1 MSEIAE
7 FTRHLGNYLPL
18 PEIALVERAFE
29 FSESAHRG
37 QFRKSGEPY
46 ITHPLAV
53 ASILSQWRLDAHG
66 LAAALLHDVME
77 DTTVTKAEI
86 ESSFGKPVADMV
98 DGVSK
103 LDQIEFTSR
112 EEAQAENFRK
122 MLLAMAKDV
131 RVILI
136 KLADRLHNM
145 RTLDAM
151 ARPHRRRIAHETVD
165 IYAPIA
171 NRLGLNALYLEL
183 QDLAFKHLYPMRYRV
198 LAAAIKAARGNRRE
212 VMNRLL
218 DAIRDGFARAAIP
231 AHVSG
236 REKTIFSVYK
246 KMREK
251 RYTFSQVFDI
261 YGVRILVADAT
272 ACYAALGVL
281 HGLYK
286 PIPGKFKDY
295 VAIPKANGYQ
305 SLHTTL
311 FGPFGTPLEVQIRTH
326 DMHRIAEAGVAAHW
340 LYKSGGELDIA
351 EAQQETHRWVQSL
364 LEIQSE
370 SRDSKEF
377 LENIKV
383 DLFPEEIYVF
393 TPKGKIMA
401 LPRGA
406 TAVDFAYAVH
416 TDIGHHC
423 VAARINYDQMPLR
436 TELKNGDQVEIL
448 TAPTSRPNPSWLQFV
463 ATGKARS
470 RIRHFLK
477 GLQQKESAAL
487 GERMLEQALATLK
500 VEPES
505 ITWERWEALQKEFGA
520 RSQLEILADIGLGK
534 RLSFAVAQ
542 ALTRPAGKAADEPR
556 GGAVTTT
563 MAGKPP
569 PLTLRGV
576 EGVAIQYARC
586 CRPVPGD
593 ALVGQFRKGQ
603 GLLVHTR
610 DCVTL
615 RKQRADPD
623 QLIDVEWAA
632 DVQGVFDAGIR
643 LLVADRRGLLAEV
656 ATAIADAGANIDN
669 VSMERPDGGEVLAMF
684 FSVQVKDRRH
694 LAHVIRAV
702 KRVPDVR
709 RIQRART

>member
-1 MSEIAE
+1 
-7 FTRHLGNYLPL
+7 
-18 PEIALVERAFE
+18 
-29 FSESAHRG
+29 
-37 QFRKSGEPY
+37 
-46 ITHPLAV
+46 
-53 ASILSQWRLDAHG
+53 
-66 LAAALLHDVME
+66 
-77 DTTVTKAEI
+77 
-86 ESSFGKPVADMV
+86 
-98 DGVSK
+98 
-103 LDQIEFTSR
+103 
-112 EEAQAENFRK
+112 

-151 ARPHRRRIAHETVD
+151 AHAHRRRIAHETVD

-183 QDLAFKHLYPMRYRV
+183 QDLAFKQLYPMRYRV
-198 LAAAIKAARGNRRE
+198 LAQAVKAARGNRRE

-218 DAIRDGFARAAIP
+218 DVIRDGLAKAGTP

-236 REKTIFSVYK
+236 REKTIYSVYK

-251 RYTFSQVFDI
+251 QYTFSQVFDI
-261 YGVRILVADAT
+261 YGVRVLVADAT

-281 HGLYK
+281 HSLYK

-295 VAIPKANGYQ
+295 IAIPKANGYQ
-305 SLHTTL
+305 SLHSTL

-340 LYKSGGELDIA
+340 LYKTGGELDIA
-351 EAQQETHRWVQSL
+351 KAQQQTHRWLQSL

-377 LENIKV
+377 LENIKG

-406 TAVDFAYAVH
+406 TAVDFGYAVH

-423 VAARINYDQMPLR
+423 VAARINYEQMPLR
-436 TELKNGDQVEIL
+436 TELKNGDQVEVL
-448 TAPTSRPNPSWLQFV
+448 TSPTARPNPSWLQFV

-500 VEPES
+500 VQPES
-505 ITWERWEALQKEFGA
+505 IKWERWESLQKEFGA

-542 ALTRPAGKAADEPR
+542 ALTRPAGKATDETKGSGA
-556 GGAVTTT
+556 GGGVPL
-563 MAGKPP
+563 KPP

-593 ALVGQFRKGQ
+593 TLIGQFRKGQ
-603 GLLVHTR
+603 GLLVHLR

-615 RKQRADPD
+615 RKQRVDPE
-623 QLIDVEWAA
+623 QLVDVEWAA
-632 DVQGVFDAGIR
+632 DVKGEFDAGIR
-643 LLVADRRGLLAEV
+643 LLVADRRGLLADV
-656 ATAIADAGANIDN
+656 ATAISDAGANIDN

-684 FSVQVKDRRH
+684 FSVQVRDRRH
-694 LAHVIRAV
+694 LAHVMRAV
-702 KRVPDVR
+702 KRVPDLR

>member
-7 FTRHLGNYLPL
+7 FTRHLGNYLP
-18 PEIALVERAFE
+18 PTEIALVERAFE

-77 DTTVTKAEI
+77 DTTVSKAEI
-86 ESSFGKPVADMV
+86 ETSFGKPVAEMV

-151 ARPHRRRIAHETVD
+151 ARAHRRRIAHETVD

-198 LAAAIKAARGNRRE
+198 LANAIKAARGNRRE

-218 DAIRDGFARAAIP
+218 DVIREGFAKAAIP

-261 YGVRILVADAT
+261 YGVRVLVADTT

-281 HGLYK
+281 HSLYK

-311 FGPFGTPLEVQIRTH
+311 FGPFGTPLEAQIRTH

-340 LYKSGGELDIA
+340 LYKTGAEFDIA

-377 LENIKV
+377 LEHIKG

-448 TAPTSRPNPSWLQFV
+448 TSPTARPNPSWLQFV

-500 VEPES
+500 VEPGT
-505 ITWERWEALQKEFGA
+505 ITWERWEALAKEFGA
-520 RSQLEILADIGLGK
+520 KSQLEILADIGLGK

-542 ALTRPAGKAADEPR
+542 ALTRPAGKSAEELK
-556 GGAVTTT
+556 GGSVTTT
-563 MAGKPP
+563 MSGKPP
-569 PLTLRGV
+569 PLLLRGV
-576 EGVAIQYARC
+576 EGVAIQYAKC

-603 GLLVHTR
+603 GLLVHMS

-615 RKQRADPD
+615 RKQRVDPD

-632 DVQGVFDAGIR
+632 DVEGVFDAGIR
-643 LLVADRRGLLAEV
+643 LLVADRRGLLANV
-656 ATAIADAGANIDN
+656 ATAIADAGGNIDN

-684 FSVQVKDRRH
+684 FSVQVRDRRH
-694 LAHVIRAV
+694 LADVIRAV

-709 RIQRART
+709 RVQRTRT

>member
-7 FTRHLGNYLPL
+7 FTRHLGHYLPA
-18 PEIALVERAFE
+18 PDVALVERAFE
-29 FSESAHRG
+29 FSETAHRG

-53 ASILSQWRLDAHG
+53 ASILSQWRIDAEG

-77 DTTVTKAEI
+77 DTSVTRTQL
-86 ESSFGKPVADMV
+86 ESTFGRPVAEMV

-103 LDQIEFTSR
+103 LDQIEFSTR
-112 EEAQAENFRK
+112 EEAQAESFRK
-122 MLLAMAKDV
+122 MLLAMARDV

-151 ARPHRRRIAHETVD
+151 AHAHRRRIARETLD

-171 NRLGLNALYLEL
+171 NRLGLNSLYLEL
-183 QDLAFKHLYPMRYRV
+183 QDLSFKHLYPMRYRI
-198 LAAAIKAARGNRRE
+198 LAGAIKAARGNRRE

-218 DAIRDGFARAAIP
+218 DVLREGLAHAQIP
-231 AHVSG
+231 ATVAG
-236 REKTIFSVYK
+236 REKTIYSVYK

-251 RYTFSQVFDI
+251 HYTFSQVFDI
-261 YGVRILVADAT
+261 YGVRVLVADKN

-281 HGLYK
+281 HDLYK

-311 FGPFGTPLEVQIRTH
+311 FGPFGTPLEAQIRTH

-340 LYKSGGELDIA
+340 LYKSGGQLDLA
-351 EAQQETHRWVQSL
+351 EAQRETHRWLQSL

-377 LENIKV
+377 LEHIKG

-406 TAVDFAYAVH
+406 TAVDFAYGVH

-423 VAARINYDQMPLR
+423 VAARINYELLPLR
-436 TELKNGDQVEIL
+436 TELKNGDHVEIL
-448 TAPTSRPNPSWLQFV
+448 TSPTARPNPSWLSFV

-470 RIRHFLK
+470 RIRHYLK

-487 GERMLEQALATLK
+487 GERLLNQALATLK
-500 VEPES
+500 VEPEAIS
-505 ITWERWEALQKEFGA
+505 WDRWEALAKEYGTK
-520 RSQLEILADIGLGK
+520 SHLDILADIGLGK
-534 RLSFAVAQ
+534 RLSFVVAQ
-542 ALTRPAGKAADEPR
+542 ALTRSHGKTDEPAPPAKP
-556 GGAVTTT
+556 GA
-563 MAGKPP
+563 
-569 PLTLRGV
+569 LTLRGV

-586 CRPVPGD
+586 CRPIPGD
-593 ALVGQFRKGQ
+593 AIVGQFRKGQ
-603 GLLVHTR
+603 GLIVHLR
-610 DCVTL
+610 DCASL
-615 RKQRADPD
+615 KKQRVD
-623 QLIDVEWAA
+623 LGELVDVDWAA
-632 DVQGVFDAGIR
+632 DIQGVFDAGVR
-643 LLVADRRGLLAEV
+643 VLVHDRRGLLADL
-656 ATAIADAGANIDN
+656 ATSIGNADANIDT
-669 VSMERPDGGEVLAMF
+669 VSMERPDGSHVLAMF
-684 FSVQVKDRRH
+684 FSVQVRDRKH
-694 LAHVIRAV
+694 LAQVMRAMRHVPDV
-702 KRVPDVR
+702 KRV
-709 RIQRART
+709 QRART

>member
-7 FTRHLGNYLPL
+7 FTRHLGNYLP
-18 PEIALVERAFE
+18 PPDVALVERAFQ
-29 FSESAHRG
+29 FSDSAHRG

-53 ASILSQWRLDAHG
+53 ASILSQWRLDAQG

-77 DTTVTKAEI
+77 DTAITKLEI
-86 ESSFGKPVADMV
+86 ETSFGKPVADMV

-103 LDQIEFTSR
+103 LDQIESTSR
-112 EEAQAENFRK
+112 EDAQAENFRK
-122 MLLAMAKDV
+122 MLLAMAQDV

-151 ARPHRRRIAHETVD
+151 APAHRRRIARETLD

-171 NRLGLNALYLEL
+171 NRLGLNALFLEL
-183 QDLAFKHLYPMRYRV
+183 QDLAFKHLYPMRFRI
-198 LAAAIKAARGNRRE
+198 LANAIKAARGNRRE

-218 DAIRDGFARAAIP
+218 DVIRDGFVKAGITAA
-231 AHVSG
+231 VSG
-236 REKTIFSVYK
+236 REKTIYSVYK
-246 KMREK
+246 KMGEK

-261 YGVRILVADAT
+261 YGVRVLVPDRT
-272 ACYAALGVL
+272 ACYAALGAL

-295 VAIPKANGYQ
+295 IAIPKANGYQ

-311 FGPFGTPLEVQIRTH
+311 FGPFGTPLEAQIRTH

-340 LYKSGGELDIA
+340 LYKAGGELDLA
-351 EAQQETHRWVQSL
+351 EAQRETHRWLQSL

-377 LENIKV
+377 LENIKG
-383 DLFPEEIYVF
+383 DLFPDEIYVF

-406 TAVDFAYAVH
+406 TAVDFGYAVH

-423 VAARINYDQMPLR
+423 VAARINYELMPLR
-436 TELKNGDQVEIL
+436 TELKNGDHVEIL
-448 TAPTSRPNPSWLQFV
+448 TSPTARPNPSWLSFV

-487 GERMLEQALATLK
+487 GERLLNQALATLR
-500 VEPES
+500 VAPES
-505 ITWERWEALQKEFGA
+505 ITWERWEALQKEYGA
-520 RSQLEILADIGLGK
+520 KSQLEIVADIGLGK
-534 RLSFAVAQ
+534 RLSFVVAQ
-542 ALTRPAGKAADEPR
+542 ALARPTGKADDE
-556 GGAVTTT
+556 GGA
-563 MAGKPP
+563 PP
-569 PLTLRGV
+569 PPMPAKPSALTLRGV
-576 EGVAIQYARC
+576 EGVAIQYAKC
-586 CRPVPGD
+586 CRPIPGD
-593 ALVGQFRKGQ
+593 RVVGQFRRGQ
-603 GLLVHTR
+603 GLSVHTR

-615 RKQRADPD
+615 KKQRGDAE
-623 QLIDVEWAA
+623 QLVDVEWAQ
-632 DVQGVFDAGIR
+632 DVAGVFDAGIR
-643 LLVADRRGLLAEV
+643 VLVADRRGLLADL
-656 ATAIADAGANIDN
+656 ATAIADAEGNIDN
-669 VSMERPDGGEVLAMF
+669 VSMERPDGGGLIAMF
-684 FSVQVKDRRH
+684 FSVQVRDRRH
-694 LAHVIRAV
+694 LAHVMRGM
-702 KRVPDVR
+702 KRVQQVR
-709 RIQRART
+709 RVQRART

>member
-7 FTRHLGNYLPL
+7 FTRHLGNYLP
-18 PEIALVERAFE
+18 PPDIALVERAFE

-66 LAAALLHDVME
+66 LSAALLHDVME
-77 DTTVTKAEI
+77 DTTVTKAEL
-86 ESSFGKPVADMV
+86 ETSFGKPVADMV

-103 LDQIEFTSR
+103 LDQIEFTTR

-151 ARPHRRRIAHETVD
+151 ARAHRRRIAHETLD
-165 IYAPIA
+165 IYAPLA
-171 NRLGLNALYLEL
+171 NRLGLNALYTEL
-183 QDLAFKHLYPMRYRV
+183 QDLAFRHLYPMRYRV
-198 LAAAIKAARGNRRE
+198 LANAIKAARGNRRE

-218 DAIRDGFARAAIP
+218 DTIRDGFAKAGIA

-251 RYTFSQVFDI
+251 HYTFSQVFDI
-261 YGVRILVADAT
+261 YGVRVLVADAT
-272 ACYAALGVL
+272 ACYGALGVL
-281 HGLYK
+281 HSLYK

-295 VAIPKANGYQ
+295 IAIAKANGYQ

-311 FGPFGTPLEVQIRTH
+311 FGPFGTPLEAQIRTH

-340 LYKSGGELDIA
+340 LYKTGGELDIA
-351 EAQQETHRWVQSL
+351 QAQQQTHLWVQSL
-364 LEIQSE
+364 LDIQSD

-448 TAPTSRPNPSWLQFV
+448 TAPTARPNPSWLQFV

-520 RSQLEILADIGLGK
+520 KSQLEILADIGVGK

-542 ALTRPAGKAADEPR
+542 ALTRAPGKA
-556 GGAVTTT
+556 GGDAKAAGAAAS
-563 MAGKPP
+563 MSGKPP

-593 ALVGQFRKGQ
+593 TLVGQFRKGQ
-603 GLLVHTR
+603 GLLVHQR

-615 RKQRADPD
+615 RKQRVDSD
-623 QLIDVEWAA
+623 QLIDVEWAS
-632 DVQGVFDAGIR
+632 DVRGVFDAGIR
-643 LLVADRRGLLAEV
+643 LLVTDRRGLLAAV

-669 VSMERPDGGEVLAMF
+669 VSMERPDGTEVLAMF

-694 LAHVIRAV
+694 LAHVMRAV

>member
-1 MSEIAE
+1 MSDIAE
-7 FTRHLGNYLPL
+7 FTRHLGNYLP
-18 PEIALVERAFE
+18 PPDIALVERAFE
-29 FSESAHRG
+29 FSDSAHRG

-53 ASILSQWRLDAHG
+53 ASILSQWRLDAQG

-86 ESSFGKPVADMV
+86 ESSFGKPVANMV
-98 DGVSK
+98 DGLSK
-103 LDQIEFTSR
+103 LDQIEFNSK
-112 EEAQAENFRK
+112 EEAQAESFRK
-122 MLLAMAKDV
+122 MLLAMAQDV

-151 ARPHRRRIAHETVD
+151 ARTHRRRIARETLD

-183 QDLAFKHLYPMRYRV
+183 QDLAFKHLYPLRYRV
-198 LAAAIKAARGNRRE
+198 LASSIKAARGNRRE

-218 DAIRDGFARAAIP
+218 DAIREGLRKAGVHAS
-231 AHVSG
+231 VSG
-236 REKTIFSVYK
+236 REKTIYSVYK

-261 YGVRILVADAT
+261 YGVRVLVPDVT

-281 HGLYK
+281 HSLYK

-311 FGPFGTPLEVQIRTH
+311 FGPFGTPLEAQIRTH

-340 LYKSGGELDIA
+340 LYKTGGELDLA
-351 EAQQETHRWVQSL
+351 EAQQQTHRWLQSL

-377 LENIKV
+377 IENIKG
-383 DLFPEEIYVF
+383 DLFPDEIYVF

-423 VAARINYDQMPLR
+423 VAARINYEQMPLR

-448 TAPTSRPNPSWLQFV
+448 TSPTARPNPSWLSFV
-463 ATGKARS
+463 GTGKARS

-477 GLQQKESAAL
+477 GLQVKESAAL
-487 GERMLEQALATLK
+487 GERMLTQALATLK

-505 ITWERWEALQKEFGA
+505 IHWERWEALQKEFGA
-520 RSQLEILADIGLGK
+520 KSQLEILADIGLGK
-534 RLSFAVAQ
+534 RLSFVVAQ
-542 ALTRPAGKAADEPR
+542 ALTRQAGRGAEPQPGAPAAKPAA
-556 GGAVTTT
+556 
-563 MAGKPP
+563 
-569 PLTLRGV
+569 LSLRGV

-593 ALVGQFRKGQ
+593 QIVGQFRKGQ

-615 RKQRADPD
+615 RKQRVDPE
-623 QLIDVEWAA
+623 QLVDVEWAA

-643 LLVADRRGLLAEV
+643 LLVSDRRGLLADV
-656 ATAIADAGANIDN
+656 ATAIADASANIDN
-669 VSMERPDGGEVLAMF
+669 VSMEKPDGGLIAMF
-684 FSVQVKDRRH
+684 FSVQVRDRRQ
-694 LAHVIRAV
+694 LAHVMRAIR
-702 KRVPDVR
+702 RVPDVR

>member
-1 MSEIAE
+1 MRAQEHVRDRGVHPAS
-7 FTRHLGNYLPL
+7 RQLP
-18 PEIALVERAFE
+18 AGE

-77 DTTVTKAEI
+77 DTTVTKSEI
-86 ESSFGKPVADMV
+86 ESSFGKPVAEMV

-103 LDQIEFTSR
+103 LDQLEFSTL
-112 EEAQAENFRK
+112 EDAQAESFRK

-151 ARPHRRRIAHETVD
+151 ARAHRRRIAHETLD
-165 IYAPIA
+165 IYAPLA

-183 QDLAFKHLYPMRYRV
+183 QDLAFKYLYPMRYRV
-198 LAAAIKAARGNRRE
+198 LASAIKAARGNRRE

-218 DAIRDGFARAAIP
+218 DVIRDGFAKADIA

-236 REKTIFSVYK
+236 REKTIYSVYK
-246 KMREK
+246 KMKEK
-251 RYTFSQVFDI
+251 HYTFSQVFDI
-261 YGVRILVADAT
+261 YGVRVLVADAT
-272 ACYAALGVL
+272 TCYAALGVL
-281 HGLYK
+281 HSLYK

-295 VAIPKANGYQ
+295 IAIAKANGYQ

-311 FGPFGTPLEVQIRTH
+311 FGPFGTPLEAQIRTH

-351 EAQQETHRWVQSL
+351 EAQQQAHRWVQSL
-364 LEIQSE
+364 LEIQSD

-423 VAARINYDQMPLR
+423 VAARINYEQMPLR
-436 TELKNGDQVEIL
+436 TELKSGDQVEIL
-448 TAPTSRPNPSWLQFV
+448 TSPTARPNPSWLQFV

-500 VEPES
+500 VAPES
-505 ITWERWEALQKEFGA
+505 ITWERWEALTKEFGA

-542 ALTRPAGKAADEPR
+542 ALTRPAGGKASDEPK
-556 GGAVTTT
+556 GGNVTTS
-563 MAGKPP
+563 MSGKPP

-603 GLLVHTR
+603 GLLVHLR

-615 RKQRADPD
+615 KKQRVDPD
-623 QLIDVEWAA
+623 QLIDVEWAR
-632 DVQGVFDAGIR
+632 DVEGVFDAGIR
-643 LLVADRRGLLAEV
+643 LLVADRRGLLADV
-656 ATAIADAGANIDN
+656 ATAIADAGGNIDN
-669 VSMERPDGGEVLAMF
+669 VSMERPDGGETLAMF

-694 LAHVIRAV
+694 LAHVIRTV

-709 RIQRART
+709 KIQRART

>member
-1 MSEIAE
+1 MPEIAE
-7 FTRHLGNYLPL
+7 FTRHLGNYLPQ
-18 PEIALVERAFE
+18 PDVALVERAFQ
-29 FSESAHRG
+29 FSDSAHRG

-53 ASILSQWRLDAHG
+53 ASILSQWRLDAQG

-77 DTTVTKAEI
+77 DTAITKTEI
-86 ESSFGKPVADMV
+86 ETSFGKPVADMV

-112 EEAQAENFRK
+112 EDAQAESFRK
-122 MLLAMAKDV
+122 MLLAMAQDV

-151 ARPHRRRIAHETVD
+151 APPHRRRIARETLD

-183 QDLAFKHLYPMRYRV
+183 QDLAFKHLYPMRFRI
-198 LAAAIKAARGNRRE
+198 LANAIKAARGNRRE

-218 DAIRDGFARAAIP
+218 DVIRDGFAKAGITAV
-231 AHVSG
+231 VSG
-236 REKTIFSVYK
+236 REKTIYSVYK
-246 KMREK
+246 KMGEK
-251 RYTFSQVFDI
+251 HYTFSQVFDI
-261 YGVRILVADAT
+261 YGVRVLVPDTT
-272 ACYAALGVL
+272 ACYAALGAL
-281 HGLYK
+281 HGMYK

-295 VAIPKANGYQ
+295 IAIPKANGYQ

-311 FGPFGTPLEVQIRTH
+311 FGPFGTPLEAQIRTH

-340 LYKSGGELDIA
+340 LYKQGGELDL
-351 EAQQETHRWVQSL
+351 AQAQRETHRWLQSL

-377 LENIKV
+377 LENIKG
-383 DLFPEEIYVF
+383 DLFPDEIYVF

-406 TAVDFAYAVH
+406 TAVDFAYGVH
-416 TDIGHHC
+416 TDVGHHC
-423 VAARINYDQMPLR
+423 VAARINYELMPLR
-436 TELKNGDQVEIL
+436 TELKNGDHVEIL
-448 TAPTSRPNPSWLQFV
+448 TSPTARPNPSWLSFV

-487 GERMLEQALATLK
+487 GERLLDQALATLR
-500 VEPES
+500 VAPEA

-520 RSQLEILADIGLGK
+520 KSQLDILADIGLGK
-534 RLSFAVAQ
+534 RLSFVVAQ
-542 ALTRPAGKAADEPR
+542 ALTRPLGKSGDEAAVQS
-556 GGAVTTT
+556 A
-563 MAGKPP
+563 MSSKPSA
-569 PLTLRGV
+569 LTLRGV
-576 EGVAIQYARC
+576 EGVAIQYAKC
-586 CRPVPGD
+586 CRPIPGD
-593 ALVGQFRKGQ
+593 RVVGQFRRGQ
-603 GLLVHTR
+603 GLSVHTR
-610 DCVTL
+610 DCITL
-615 RKQRADPD
+615 KKQRADTE
-623 QLIDVEWAA
+623 QLVDVEWAP

-643 LLVADRRGLLAEV
+643 LLVADRRGMLADL
-656 ATAIADAGANIDN
+656 ATSIADNGANIDN
-669 VSMERPDGGEVLAMF
+669 VSMERPDGGGLIAMF
-684 FSVQVKDRRH
+684 FSVQVRERRH
-694 LAHVIRAV
+694 LAQVMRGL
-702 KRVPDVR
+702 KRVADVR
-709 RIQRART
+709 RVQRART

>member
-1 MSEIAE
+1 MPEITE
-7 FTRHLGNYLPL
+7 FTRHLGNYLP
-18 PEIALVERAFE
+18 PPDIALVERAFQ
-29 FSESAHRG
+29 FSDSAHRG

-53 ASILSQWRLDAHG
+53 ASILSQWRLDAQG

-77 DTTVTKAEI
+77 DTAITKSEI
-86 ESSFGKPVADMV
+86 ESSFGRSVADMV

-112 EEAQAENFRK
+112 EDAQAESFRK
-122 MLLAMAKDV
+122 MLLAMAQDV

-151 ARPHRRRIAHETVD
+151 APPHRHRIARETLD

-183 QDLAFKHLYPMRYRV
+183 QDLAFKHLYPMRFRI
-198 LAAAIKAARGNRRE
+198 LANAIKAARGNRRE

-218 DAIRDGFARAAIP
+218 DVMRDGFSKAGITAV
-231 AHVSG
+231 VSG
-236 REKTIFSVYK
+236 REKTIYSVYK

-261 YGVRILVADAT
+261 YGVRVLVPDT
-272 ACYAALGVL
+272 TTCYAGLGAL

-295 VAIPKANGYQ
+295 IAIPKANGYQ

-311 FGPFGTPLEVQIRTH
+311 FGPFGTPLEAQIRTH

-340 LYKSGGELDIA
+340 LYKSGGELDLA
-351 EAQQETHRWVQSL
+351 EAQRETHRWLQSL

-377 LENIKV
+377 LENIKG
-383 DLFPEEIYVF
+383 DLFPDEIYVF

-406 TAVDFAYAVH
+406 TAVDFGYAVH
-416 TDIGHHC
+416 TDVGHHC
-423 VAARINYDQMPLR
+423 GAARINYDLMPLR
-436 TELKNGDQVEIL
+436 TELKSGDHVEIL
-448 TAPTSRPNPSWLQFV
+448 TSPTARPNPSWLSFV

-477 GLQQKESAAL
+477 GLQQNESAAL
-487 GERMLEQALATLK
+487 GERLLDQALATLR
-500 VEPES
+500 VAPETV
-505 ITWERWEALQKEFGA
+505 TWERWESLQKEFGA
-520 RSQLEILADIGLGK
+520 KSQLDILADIGLGK
-534 RLSFAVAQ
+534 RLSFVVAQ
-542 ALTRPAGKAADEPR
+542 ALTRPAGKSDDAA
-556 GGAVTTT
+556 GAPV
-563 MAGKPP
+563 AAAPAKPSA
-569 PLTLRGV
+569 LTLRGV
-576 EGVAIQYARC
+576 EGVAIQYAKC
-586 CRPVPGD
+586 CRPIPGD
-593 ALVGQFRKGQ
+593 KVVGHFRRGQ
-603 GLLVHTR
+603 GLSVHTR
-610 DCVTL
+610 ECITL
-615 RKQRADPD
+615 KKQRGDIE
-623 QLIDVEWAA
+623 QLVDVEWAR
-632 DVQGVFDAGIR
+632 DVEGVFDAGIR
-643 LLVADRRGLLAEV
+643 ILVADRRGLLADL
-656 ATAIADAGANIDN
+656 ATAIAEGEANIDN
-669 VSMERPDGGEVLAMF
+669 VSMERPDGGGLIAMF
-684 FSVQVKDRRH
+684 FSVQVGDRGH
-694 LAHVIRAV
+694 LARVMRGL
-702 KRVPDVR
+702 KRVPEVR
-709 RIQRART
+709 RVQRART

>member
-7 FTRHLGNYLPL
+7 FTRHLGNYLPS
-18 PEIALVERAFE
+18 PDIALVERAFE
-29 FSESAHRG
+29 FSDSAHRG

-53 ASILSQWRLDAHG
+53 ASILSQWRLDAQG

-77 DTTVTKAEI
+77 DTAITKAEI
-86 ESSFGKPVADMV
+86 ETSFGKPVADMV

-103 LDQIEFTSR
+103 LDQIEFTTR
-112 EEAQAENFRK
+112 EDAQAESFRK
-122 MLLAMAKDV
+122 MLLAMAQDV

-151 ARPHRRRIAHETVD
+151 APVHRKRIARETLD

-171 NRLGLNALYLEL
+171 NRLGLNALFLEL
-183 QDLAFKHLYPMRYRV
+183 QDLAFKHLNPMRYRI
-198 LAAAIKAARGNRRE
+198 LASAVKAARGNRRE
-212 VMNRLL
+212 VMNRIL
-218 DAIRDGFARAAIP
+218 DVIREGYAKAGITA
-231 AHVSG
+231 VVTG
-236 REKTIFSVYK
+236 REKTIYSVYK

-261 YGVRILVADAT
+261 YGVRVLVPDKT

-295 VAIPKANGYQ
+295 IAIPKANGYQ

-311 FGPFGTPLEVQIRTH
+311 FGPFGTPLEAQIRTH

-340 LYKSGGELDIA
+340 LYKSGGALDLA
-351 EAQQETHRWVQSL
+351 EAQRETHRWLQSL

-377 LENIKV
+377 LENIKG
-383 DLFPEEIYVF
+383 DLFPDEVYVF

-423 VAARINYDQMPLR
+423 VAARINYELLPLR
-436 TELKNGDQVEIL
+436 TELKSGEHVEIVS
-448 TAPTSRPNPSWLQFV
+448 APTARPNPSWLSFV

-487 GERMLEQALATLK
+487 GERLLAQALATLK
-500 VEPES
+500 VDPEA
-505 ITWERWEALQKEFGA
+505 ITWERWEALAKEYGA
-520 RSQLEILADIGLGK
+520 KSQLEILADIGLGK
-534 RLSFAVAQ
+534 RLSFVVAQ
-542 ALTRPAGKAADEPR
+542 ALTRLGDRPDETGVQAPAKP
-556 GGAVTTT
+556 GA
-563 MAGKPP
+563 
-569 PLTLRGV
+569 LSLRGV
-576 EGVAIQYARC
+576 EGVAIQYAKC
-586 CRPVPGD
+586 CRPIPGD
-593 ALVGQFRKGQ
+593 AIIGQFRKGQ
-603 GLLVHTR
+603 GLAVHTR
-610 DCVTL
+610 ECVTL
-615 RKQRADPD
+615 KKQRVDVAE
-623 QLIDVEWAA
+623 LVDVEWAA
-632 DVQGVFDAGIR
+632 EVLGVYDAGVR
-643 LLVADRRGLLAEV
+643 VLVSDRRGLLADL
-656 ATAIADAGANIDN
+656 ATAIADAEANIDAI
-669 VSMERPDGGEVLAMF
+669 SLEKPDGAGDIAMF
-684 FSVQVKDRRH
+684 FGVQVRDRRH
-694 LAHVIRAV
+694 LAAV
-702 KRVPDVR
+702 MRNLRRIADVR
-709 RIQRART
+709 RVQRART

>member
-1 MSEIAE
+1 MSEITE
-7 FTRHLGNYLPL
+7 FTRHLGNYLP
-18 PEIALVERAFE
+18 PPDIALVERAFE

-53 ASILSQWRLDAHG
+53 ASILSQWRLDAQG

-77 DTTVTKAEI
+77 DTTVTKVEI
-86 ESSFGKPVADMV
+86 ESSFGRPVAEMV

-103 LDQIEFTSR
+103 LDQIEFTTR

-151 ARPHRRRIAHETVD
+151 ARPHRQRIARETLD
-165 IYAPIA
+165 LYAPIA

-183 QDLAFKHLYPMRYRV
+183 QDLAFKHLHPMRYRV
-198 LAAAIKAARGNRRE
+198 LAGAVKAARGNRRE

-218 DAIRDGFARAAIP
+218 DTIRDGFAKAGIAT
-231 AHVSG
+231 HVSG
-236 REKTIFSVYK
+236 REKTVYSVYK

-261 YGVRILVADAT
+261 YGVRVLVPDAT

-281 HGLYK
+281 HSLYK

-311 FGPFGTPLEVQIRTH
+311 FGPFGTPLEAQIRTH

-340 LYKSGGELDIA
+340 LYKTGSELNIA
-351 EAQQETHRWVQSL
+351 EAQLQTHHWLQSL

-377 LENIKV
+377 LENIKG

-423 VAARINYDQMPLR
+423 VAARINYEQLPLR
-436 TELKNGDQVEIL
+436 TELKNGDQVEVL
-448 TAPTSRPNPSWLQFV
+448 TSPTARPNPSWLSFV
-463 ATGKARS
+463 GTGKARS

-477 GLQQKESAAL
+477 GLQQRESAAL
-487 GERMLEQALATLK
+487 GERMLDQALATLK

-505 ITWERWEALQKEFGA
+505 IKWERWESLQKEFGTK
-520 RSQLEILADIGLGK
+520 SQLEILADIGMGK
-534 RLSFAVAQ
+534 RLSFVVAQ
-542 ALTRPAGKAADEPR
+542 ALTRPAGKSVDEPV
-556 GGAVTTT
+556 AHA
-563 MAGKPP
+563 AGSAPVKSL

-576 EGVAIQYARC
+576 EGVAIQYAKC
-586 CRPVPGD
+586 CRPIPGD
-593 ALVGQFRKGQ
+593 TLVGQFRKGQ
-603 GLLVHTR
+603 GLIVHTR

-615 RKQRADPD
+615 KKQRVEVD
-623 QLIDVEWAA
+623 QLIDVEWSA
-632 DVQGVFDAGIR
+632 DVQGVFVAGIR
-643 LLVADRRGLLAEV
+643 LLVADRRGLLADL
-656 ATAIADAGANIDN
+656 AMAIADAGANIDN
-669 VSMERPDGGEVLAMF
+669 VSMERPDGGDVLAMF
-684 FSVQVKDRRH
+684 FSVQVKDRQH
-694 LAHVIRAV
+694 LAHVMRALKRIAEV
-702 KRVPDVR
+702 K

>member
-1 MSEIAE
+1 MSEITE
-7 FTRHLGNYLPL
+7 FTRHLGNYLP
-18 PEIALVERAFE
+18 PPDIALVERAFG

-53 ASILSQWRLDAHG
+53 ASILSQWRLDASG

-77 DTTVTKAEI
+77 DTNVTKAEI

-98 DGVSK
+98 DGLSK
-103 LDQIEFTSR
+103 LDQIEFTTR

-151 ARPHRRRIAHETVD
+151 ARAHRRRIAHETMD

-171 NRLGLNALYLEL
+171 NRLGLNALYVEL

-198 LAAAIKAARGNRRE
+198 LAQAIKAARGNRRE

-218 DAIRDGFARAAIP
+218 DVIRDGFNKAGIT

-236 REKTIFSVYK
+236 REKSIYSVYK

-261 YGVRILVADAT
+261 YGVRVLVSDAT

-281 HGLYK
+281 HSLYK

-295 VAIPKANGYQ
+295 IAIPKANGYQ

-311 FGPFGTPLEVQIRTH
+311 FGPFGTPLEAQVRTH

-340 LYKSGGELDIA
+340 LYKSGGALDIA
-351 EAQQETHRWVQSL
+351 EAQQQTHRWVQSL

-377 LENIKV
+377 LENIKG
-383 DLFPEEIYVF
+383 DLFPDEIYVF

-423 VAARINYDQMPLR
+423 VAARINYEQMPLR

-448 TAPTSRPNPSWLQFV
+448 TSPTARPNPSWLQFV

-505 ITWERWEALQKEFGA
+505 IHWDRWEALQKEFGT

-542 ALTRPAGKAADEPR
+542 ALTRPIGKAADE
-556 GGAVTTT
+556 V
-563 MAGKPP
+563 KPAAMPATPSKAP

-576 EGVAIQYARC
+576 EGVAIHYARC

-593 ALVGQFRKGQ
+593 GLVGQFRKGH
-603 GLLVHTR
+603 GLLVHVR
-610 DCVTL
+610 DCITL
-615 RKQRADPD
+615 RKQRVDPD

-643 LLVADRRGLLAEV
+643 LLVSDRRGLLADI
-656 ATAIADAGANIDN
+656 AMTIADADANIDN

-694 LAHVIRAV
+694 LAHVMRAL
-702 KRVPDVR
+702 KRIPEVR

>member
-7 FTRHLGNYLPL
+7 FTRHLGNYLPA

-86 ESSFGKPVADMV
+86 ELSFGKPVADMV

-103 LDQIEFTSR
+103 LDQIEFRSS

-198 LAAAIKAARGNRRE
+198 LAGAIKAARGNRRE

-218 DAIRDGFARAAIP
+218 DVIRDGIAKAGIP

-261 YGVRILVADAT
+261 YGMRVLVADAT

-281 HGLYK
+281 HSLYK

-295 VAIPKANGYQ
+295 IAIPKANGYQ

-311 FGPFGTPLEVQIRTH
+311 FGPFGTPLEAQIRTH

-340 LYKSGGELDIA
+340 LYKTGGELDIA
-351 EAQQETHRWVQSL
+351 EAQQQTHRWVQSL

-423 VAARINYDQMPLR
+423 VAARINYEQMPLR

-448 TAPTSRPNPSWLQFV
+448 TAPTARPNPSWLQFV

-500 VEPES
+500 VLPES

-542 ALTRPAGKAADEPR
+542 ALTRPAGRAGDEAR
-556 GGAVTTT
+556 SSVTATV
-563 MAGKPP
+563 ASKPP

-593 ALVGQFRKGQ
+593 TLVGQFRKGQ

-615 RKQRADPD
+615 RKQRVDAD
-623 QLIDVEWAA
+623 QLVDVEWAA
-632 DVQGVFDAGIR
+632 DVEGVFDAGIR
-643 LLVADRRGLLAEV
+643 LLVADRRGLLADV
-656 ATAIADAGANIDN
+656 ATAIADVGANIDN

-694 LAHVIRAV
+694 LAHVIRSV
-702 KRVPDVR
+702 KRVPEVR
-709 RIQRART
+709 RVQRART